1 MKQRITF
8 GRRDVMLAGLATG
21 LASVMGLRTSHATV
35 FPAGNTVDQTAA
47 LQAAL
52 DAAAHSGKPLF
63 LPRGAY
69 KTGRLILK
77 SGTQLQGVP
86 GRTVLVGSA
95 TMFEALGA
103 DGVRLSGLVLDG
115 GGAAQDATS
124 ALLTATETTN
134 LDVSGCR
141 FLNSFG
147 HGVSL
152 RKASGRIAHCE
163 FGSIAE
169 TALSS
174 EDGNGIE
181 ISHNMVDTAATGIAI
196 TGLTGAGR
204 HCAVHG
210 NRIRNLFHR
219 KIGACGGVGIGVDAS
234 CRVTGNIIE
243 RAPAYGILLREKD
256 GPLDV
261 DLTGNIIRQSH
272 IGIGVPA
279 GHKAGSTRI
288 AENLIDVTKDGRIR
302 AMIGPRPVGPDLAD
316 ENRDAPRA
324 LAVYA
329 NVSR

>member
-1 MKQRITF
+1 MKQRMTF

-124 ALLTATETTN
+124 ALLTVTETTN

-152 RKASGRIAHCE
+152 LKSIRPHRSLRVRLHRRNGTVERRRKRHRNQSQHGGHGGDGHCHHRVDRGRP
-163 FGSIAE
+163 
-169 TALSS
+169 ALRGAWQPHSQSFSS
-174 EDGNGIE
+174 QD
-181 ISHNMVDTAATGIAI
+181 
-196 TGLTGAGR
+196 R
-204 HCAVHG
+204 
-210 NRIRNLFHR
+210 R
-219 KIGACGGVGIGVDAS
+219 CGGVWIGVDAS

-279 GHKAGSTRI
+279 GPKAGSTRI
-288 AENLIDVTKDGRIR
+288 AENLIDVTKDGRSR